1 MHKDYKEDCW
11 KEFNQLAYGKKVY
24 IFGAVGAKHIIRDQI
39 KYGYPW
45 NIAGILD
52 NDQKKWG
59 TEYIKG
65 WIVSSPHVLLEE
77 NLDELVVL
85 ISGLHTSEMGKQL
98 HEIGVKN
105 YFSEFWMTTDMKD
118 FIQQDIDDNKILSLF
133 DILSDEQSK
142 EIVKNIVFKRKN
154 GIMDYSDICSF
165 EKSEYFLDEFWKPGE
180 QEVFVDAGGYTGDTI
195 EEFLDWTK
203 GHFKRIYS
211 FEPQTDK
218 ALHIKKN
225 LWRYVGNE
233 NIRFSQVGVWSK
245 ETLVDFI
252 DGDDRVS
259 GRIGENS
266 GNKISTIALDE
277 AIQEAV
283 TFIKMDIEGA
293 EIEAIKGAEGHIKND
308 KPKLA
313 ISIYHKPNDLWEI
326 PLLIHKLAPEYKLYI
341 RHNGV
346 RYYGTNVYAY
356 I

>member
-180 QEVFVDAGGYTGDTI
+180 QEVFVDAGG
-195 EEFLDWTK
+195 
-203 GHFKRIYS
+203 
-211 FEPQTDK
+211 
-218 ALHIKKN
+218 
-225 LWRYVGNE
+225 
-233 NIRFSQVGVWSK
+233 
-245 ETLVDFI
+245 
-252 DGDDRVS
+252 
-259 GRIGENS
+259 
-266 GNKISTIALDE
+266 
-277 AIQEAV
+277 
-283 TFIKMDIEGA
+283 
-293 EIEAIKGAEGHIKND
+293 
-308 KPKLA
+308 
-313 ISIYHKPNDLWEI
+313 
-326 PLLIHKLAPEYKLYI
+326 
-341 RHNGV
+341 
-346 RYYGTNVYAY
+346 VYR
-356 I
+356 